1 MRNLRAWFLRLGD
14 AFRKQRRERDLSAEM
29 ESHLALHIEDNLR
42 AGMSPEQA
50 RRQALIK
57 LGGLE
62 QTKESYRDRRS
73 LPILES
79 LLRDVRHGLRIL
91 RKSPGF
97 TTVAILTLALGI
109 GASTAIF
116 SVVYGALLA
125 PLPMPHPE
133 QLVMVWLKMDGD
145 RNVVSPGDFFDWKQQ
160 SAVFQNL
167 VAWDEATFSLSV
179 SDHPEALQTRIM
191 TPGFFDMQGIPM
203 QMGRDFAPEEA
214 ELGKNH
220 VMIITHRLWQQ
231 RFGSDKNILGR
242 QVRLNSELYTVVGVL
257 AAGMPDR
264 YEAPLFVPMAL
275 RPDQI
280 THERH
285 WMTVMGRL
293 KPGVTLAQA
302 NADMDRVAKH
312 IAGNYPSSNKGVG
325 ALVEPL
331 KNDFT
336 SRDTIRALWLLM
348 GAVGFVLLI
357 ACVNVA
363 NLLLSRGTVRMK
375 EAALRLSLGA
385 TRFRLFS
392 QFLTES
398 LVLALIG
405 GVLGVALAGALLQV
419 IVNLLPQFS
428 VPTESDIRL
437 NMPVLLFSLA
447 AAIFA
452 GVLCGSAPA
461 WQISH
466 GNLSGALKEGG
477 RSASNAGRHGLR
489 RGLVVIE
496 FALALTLLAGAGLAI
511 HSFWKLARIDLGFR
525 EDHILTFTLPTQ
537 FDRFPNNERMVAFYR
552 QMLERVSSVPG
563 VTSASLS
570 TSAPVVGGSWWGME
584 FSIAGRPTDDS
595 ASKPG
600 ARFQMVSPGYFQT
613 FGIRILKGRDFT
625 DQDNAGAMRV
635 AMVNETFVKEYLQ
648 NVDPLAQ
655 RIVVRQLDMSTM
667 GPPVEWQ
674 IVGVFH
680 DARNRRTRREDAPEI
695 DVPFWQ
701 SPLPYVRISARTAV
715 EPANLSN
722 SIAAA
727 VHSVDPDSALDH
739 VITMDQ
745 ALDEW
750 LADDRFAMLLFAG
763 FAGVALLLA
772 AIGIYGVM
780 SFVVAQRTHE
790 IGLRMALG
798 AGSKDVLVMV
808 LGEGMLLALAGL
820 FLGLGGTYF
829 VGRTMNSILYGVT
842 AMDPLAFS
850 MVAAVLLAAALLA
863 CYLPARR
870 ATQVDPMVAL
880 RYE

>member
-1 MRNLRAWFLRLGD
+1 
-14 AFRKQRRERDLSAEM
+14 
-29 ESHLALHIEDNLR
+29 
-42 AGMSPEQA
+42 
-50 RRQALIK
+50 
-57 LGGLE
+57 
-62 QTKESYRDRRS
+62 
-73 LPILES
+73 
-79 LLRDVRHGLRIL
+79 
-91 RKSPGF
+91 
-97 TTVAILTLALGI
+97 
-109 GASTAIF
+109 
-116 SVVYGALLA
+116 
-125 PLPMPHPE
+125 
-133 QLVMVWLKMDGD
+133 
-145 RNVVSPGDFFDWKQQ
+145 
-160 SAVFQNL
+160 
-167 VAWDEATFSLSV
+167 
-179 SDHPEALQTRIM
+179 
-191 TPGFFDMQGIPM
+191 
-203 QMGRDFAPEEA
+203 
-214 ELGKNH
+214 
-220 VMIITHRLWQQ
+220 
-231 RFGSDKNILGR
+231 
-242 QVRLNSELYTVVGVL
+242 
-257 AAGMPDR
+257 
-264 YEAPLFVPMAL
+264 
-275 RPDQI
+275 
-280 THERH
+280 
-285 WMTVMGRL
+285 
-293 KPGVTLAQA
+293 
-302 NADMDRVAKH
+302 
-312 IAGNYPSSNKGVG
+312 
-325 ALVEPL
+325 
-331 KNDFT
+331 
-336 SRDTIRALWLLM
+336 
-348 GAVGFVLLI
+348 
-357 ACVNVA
+357 
-363 NLLLSRGTVRMK
+363 
-375 EAALRLSLGA
+375 
-385 TRFRLFS
+385 
-392 QFLTES
+392 
-398 LVLALIG
+398 
-405 GVLGVALAGALLQV
+405 
-419 IVNLLPQFS
+419 
-428 VPTESDIRL
+428 
-437 NMPVLLFSLA
+437 
-447 AAIFA
+447 
-452 GVLCGSAPA
+452 
-461 WQISH
+461 
-466 GNLSGALKEGG
+466 
-477 RSASNAGRHGLR
+477 
-489 RGLVVIE
+489 
-496 FALALTLLAGAGLAI
+496 
-511 HSFWKLARIDLGFR
+511 
-525 EDHILTFTLPTQ
+525 
-537 FDRFPNNERMVAFYR
+537 
-552 QMLERVSSVPG
+552 
-563 VTSASLS
+563 
-570 TSAPVVGGSWWGME
+570 
-584 FSIAGRPTDDS
+584 
-595 ASKPG
+595 
-600 ARFQMVSPGYFQT
+600 MVSPGYFQT

>member
-1 MRNLRAWFLRLGD
+1 MNWLRQLFS
-14 AFRKQRRERDLSAEM
+14 RRGIYNDLSAEM
-29 ESHLALHIEDNLR
+29 HQHLEEKIEELV
-42 AGMSPEQA
+42 ATGMPRNEATAAA
-50 RRQALIK
+50 RRAFGNLTLI
-57 LGGLE
+57 E
-62 QTKESYRDRRS
+62 NDSRAVWRWRTVEH
-73 LPILES
+73 
-79 LLRDVRHGLRIL
+79 LLNDIRFGVRIL
-91 RKSPGF
+91 RKNPGF
-97 TTVAILTLALGI
+97 AAVAILTLALGI
-109 GASTAIF
+109 GANTAIF
-116 SVVYGALLA
+116 SLVYGALLA

-133 QLVMVWLKMDGD
+133 QLVMVWLKVDGD
-145 RNVVSPGDFFDWKQQ
+145 RNVVSPGDFFDWKRQN
-160 SAVFQNL
+160 AVFQNL

-179 SDHPEALQTRIM
+179 GDHPEALQVRIM

-203 QMGRDFAPEEA
+203 QIGRDFAPEEA

-220 VMIITHRLWQQ
+220 VLIMTHRLWQE
-231 RFGSDKNILGR
+231 RFGGDKNILGR

-264 YEAPLFVPMAL
+264 YESHLFLPMAL

-293 KPGVTLAQA
+293 RPGVTLRQA
-302 NADMDRVAKH
+302 NADMDWIAQH
-312 IAGNYPSSNKGVG
+312 IAQTYPSSNKGFGV
-325 ALVEPL
+325 LVEPL

-348 GAVGFVLLI
+348 GAVGCVLLI

-375 EAALRLSLGA
+375 EAALRASLGA
-385 TRFRLFS
+385 TRSQLFS

-405 GVLGVALAGALLQV
+405 GTLGVALAGFLLKV
-419 IVNLLPQFS
+419 IVTLLPQFS

-437 NMPVLLFSLA
+437 NVPVLLFSLA

-466 GNLSGALKEGG
+466 RDLSGALKEGG

-489 RGLVVIE
+489 RALVVIE

-511 HSFWKLARIDLGFR
+511 HSFWNLTRVDLGFR
-525 EDHILTFTLPTQ
+525 EDHILTFTLPTE
-537 FDRFPNNERMVAFYR
+537 FDRFPNAERMVAFYH
-552 QMLERVSSVPG
+552 QMLEKVSNVPG

-570 TSAPVVGGSWWGME
+570 TTAPVVGGSWWGME
-584 FSIAGRPTDDS
+584 FRIAGQPSDAS
-595 ASKPG
+595 APKQGS
-600 ARFQMVSPGYFQT
+600 RFVMISPGYFQT

-625 DQDNAGAMRV
+625 DRDNAASTRV
-635 AMVNETFVKEYLQ
+635 AMVNETFVKQYLA
-648 NVDPLAQ
+648 NLDPLAQ
-655 RIVVRQLDMSTM
+655 RVVVRQLGMSTM

-680 DARNRRTRREDAPEI
+680 DVRNRNARREDAPEI

-701 SPLPYVRISARTAV
+701 SPLPFVRISARTAAD
-715 EPANLSN
+715 PANLSN
-722 SIAAA
+722 SLAAA
-727 VHSVDPDSALDH
+727 VHSVDPDLALDH

-745 ALDEW
+745 AVDEW

-798 AGSKDVLVMV
+798 ANSREVLFMV
-808 LGEGMLLALAGL
+808 LNEGMLLALAGL

-829 VGRTMNSILYGVT
+829 VGRTMKSILYGVT
-842 AMDPLAFS
+842 AIDPAAFS
-850 MVAAVLLAAALLA
+850 LVAAVLLSAAMLA